1 MTQQGKGHPRHYYE
15 HAYLGSAHDRNAR
28 RTWIVMILNALAMVA
43 EIATGWITGSMA
55 LLADGFHMA
64 TDAGALAVAAI
75 AYAYARRHV
84 HNARFTFGTG
94 KVGDLAAFA
103 SAIILG
109 LASLGI
115 AVEAIMRLMQPQA
128 VQYDEAIIVAIFGL
142 IVNVGSAMLLMKGG
156 GGHVHGPGHRHNHAH
171 GHDHDHAHDDHDN
184 HHAHAAPAGGRDNN
198 LRAAYL
204 HLVADAVTSAMAI
217 AALIAA
223 RLTGWAWL
231 DAVTGLAG
239 AILIARWS
247 VMLMRDSAAVLLDT
261 ADEALLDAI
270 RAKAEKTGATIAD
283 LHVWRIGPEAH
294 AAILSVP
301 GGDALAVR
309 SALADISGLEHVT
322 VECR

>member
-1 MTQQGKGHPRHYYE
+1 
-15 HAYLGSAHDRNAR
+15 
-28 RTWIVMILNALAMVA
+28 
-43 EIATGWITGSMA
+43 
-55 LLADGFHMA
+55 
-64 TDAGALAVAAI
+64 
-75 AYAYARRHV
+75 
-84 HNARFTFGTG
+84 
-94 KVGDLAAFA
+94 
-103 SAIILG
+103 
-109 LASLGI
+109 
-115 AVEAIMRLMQPQA
+115 VEAIMRLMQPQA
-128 VQYDEAIIVAIFGL
+128 VRYDEAIIVAIFGL

-156 GGHVHGPGHRHNHAH
+156 GGHVHGPGHRHAH
-171 GHDHDHAHDDHDN
+171 GHDHAHDDHGHDHDH
-184 HHAHAAPAGGRDNN
+184 HHAHGAPSGGQDNN

-223 RLTGWAWL
+223 RLTGWVWL